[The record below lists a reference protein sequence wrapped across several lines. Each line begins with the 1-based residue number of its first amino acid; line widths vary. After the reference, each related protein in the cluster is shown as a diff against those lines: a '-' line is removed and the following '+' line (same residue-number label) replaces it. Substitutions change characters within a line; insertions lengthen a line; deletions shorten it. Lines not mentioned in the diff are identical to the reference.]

1 MEFAVNDGPL
11 AGRDGKLVTSR
22 QIRERLIREMK
33 TNISIRVEET
43 GEGTRFPA

>member
-1 MEFAVNDGPL
+1 MGSSSPPA
-11 AGRDGKLVTSR
+11 

-43 GEGTRFPA
+43 GEGTPFFA